1 MDANNKINSE
11 KKRKATAD
19 LYLQGVNDG
28 YRFFFEGISVES
40 IQLKGNNN
48 EDEQAYLLG
57 VLEGFED
64 AKEDLEDG
72 IVDEFG
78 DELEIEDD

>member
-1 MDANNKINSE
+1 MLYEVI
-11 KKRKATAD
+11 T

-28 YRFFFEGISVES
+28 YRFFFEGKSVES
-40 IQLKGNNN
+40 IQLNGDKN

-78 DELEIEDD
+78 IELEIEDD

>member
-1 MDANNKINSE
+1 
-11 KKRKATAD
+11 
-19 LYLQGVNDG
+19 
-28 YRFFFEGISVES
+28 
-40 IQLKGNNN
+40 
-48 EDEQAYLLG
+48 LLG

-78 DELEIEDD
+78 IELEIEDD